1 LVWPDL
7 GLVQRTITLEAS
19 TPTITQPMS
28 FCFVIVLADQ
38 NISLSRHDAL
48 QWQIIISC
56 LFFFINAVCSQWKQ
70 NLPILIVTG
79 IQTLICRKII
89 FHTPVAKSSF
99 TFISQNHLSHSG
111 HKIIFHTPVTKSHFT
126 FLSQNHFYSCNY
138 LLSKWNH
145 FSRRHSGKIKFF
157 IITHPD
163 FSSSS
168 GISE

>member
-1 LVWPDL
+1 MFTVEAEFTNFNSYWHSNTDL
-7 GLVQRTITLEAS
+7 
-19 TPTITQPMS
+19 
-28 FCFVIVLADQ
+28 
-38 NISLSRHDAL
+38 
-48 QWQIIISC
+48 
-56 LFFFINAVCSQWKQ
+56 
-70 NLPILIVTG
+70 
-79 IQTLICRKII
+79 
-89 FHTPVAKSSF
+89 
-99 TFISQNHLSHSG
+99 SQNHLSHSCRKIIFHIHITKSSFTPLSQNHLSHTCHKIIFHTSVTKSSFTFLSQNHLSHSC